1 MNARTITITAGAVA
15 ALAAPG
21 LANARVLPA
30 KHHGKHV
37 VKPVVVKQQAKPRPP
52 LYIYYPAPLVTVA
65 AMDQATASDSSTSS
79 DDTSAMDDS
88 DDC

>member
-1 MNARTITITAGAVA
+1 MNARTVIVTAGAVV

-21 LANARVLPA
+21 LANAKMLPT
-30 KHHGKHV
+30 KHGKHV
-37 VKPVVVKQQAKPRPP
+37 VKPLVIDRQTKPRPP

-65 AMDQATASDSSTSS
+65 ATDQATASDSSTSS
-79 DDTSAMDDS
+79 GDTSAMDDP

>member
-1 MNARTITITAGAVA
+1 MNARTIIITAGAVA

-21 LANARVLPA
+21 LANAKMLPV
-30 KHHGKHV
+30 KHHVKHV
-37 VKPVVVKQQAKPRPP
+37 VKPLVVKQQATPRPP

-65 AMDQATASDSSTSS
+65 ATDQATSSDAGTST

>member
-1 MNARTITITAGAVA
+1 MNARTIMITVGAVV

-21 LANARVLPA
+21 LANAKMLPT
-30 KHHGKHV
+30 KHGKHV
-37 VKPVVVKQQAKPRPP
+37 VKPVVVKQQTKPRPP

-65 AMDQATASDSSTSS
+65 ATDQSTASDSSTSS
-79 DDTSAMDDS
+79 GDTSAMDDS